1 MYTQLM
7 HPVPEDGATVRSSRW
22 PRMPQM
28 RPRAPRSTRSVP
40 VLPRI
45 ACAYCLL
52 HQPPDGRGR
61 LAVELEA
68 AQLRHSWIPAALVTM
83 RFGIRVVQRLP
94 ADGAET
100 RAVLSAERLIRKRE
114 NEGVIRPAAD
124 VEIAVG
130 DVWAP
135 QLVVVRQR

>member
-1 MYTQLM
+1 
-7 HPVPEDGATVRSSRW
+7 
-22 PRMPQM
+22 
-28 RPRAPRSTRSVP
+28 
-40 VLPRI
+40 
-45 ACAYCLL
+45 
-52 HQPPDGRGR
+52 
-61 LAVELEA
+61 
-68 AQLRHSWIPAALVTM
+68 M

-135 QLVVVRQR
+135 QLVVVRQRLIDLAAVDLELAGGRLQAADARPTELGVEAQPEGVAGARSGDVDRGVDLAARRRIALAGKHDRLKPELQLERAGLP